1 MGSAHLKRIAAVILA
16 LPLLQLNV
24 ARAAIACDRHGG
36 DGTAKPAASVPDS
49 HAMHGPRAQH
59 AATDEIPLGDTTRPE
74 GCEAMASCSFVFGA
88 EDAQPLVG
96 RIVAH
101 EARLLSSSSAPR
113 SRNSAPEPPP
123 PKAQLDS

>member
-1 MGSAHLKRIAAVILA
+1 MGSVHLKRIAAVILA

-36 DGTAKPAASVPDS
+36 DGTAKAAASAHDS

-74 GCEAMASCSFVFGA
+74 ECEAMASCSFVFGA
-88 EDAQPLVG
+88 EDAQPLAG
-96 RIVAH
+96 GIVVR
-101 EARLLSSSSAPR
+101 ESRLSASASAPR
-113 SRNSAPEPPP
+113 SRISAPEPPP
-123 PKAQLDS
+123 PKAQLDF